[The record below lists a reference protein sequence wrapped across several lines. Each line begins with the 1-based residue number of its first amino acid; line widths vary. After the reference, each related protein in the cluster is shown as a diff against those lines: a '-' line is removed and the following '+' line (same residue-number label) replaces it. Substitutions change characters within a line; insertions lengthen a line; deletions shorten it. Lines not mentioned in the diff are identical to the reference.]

1 MYYEHDDDYLNDPW
15 WFDEDANDPDAARET
30 EFDEKMKEENDDW
43 YSLYVGGIFYWL
55 CLRTVNLQKP
65 I

>member
-30 EFDEKMKEENDDW
+30 EFDEKMKEENDD
-43 YSLYVGGIFYWL
+43 
-55 CLRTVNLQKP
+55 
-65 I
+65 